1 MQKFKDTIYE
11 LEGLVELSEQRPEK
25 FRDFK
30 HLIQARLESLNRQWK
45 TLSEAESGSEPETKP
60 TVVEAESEPE
70 PEVIEYAPRPETSVI
85 EPELAPAAAVVPSR
99 PAISLCVNDRFRF
112 TRLLAGGD
120 KNKFDGI
127 MAHLA
132 EMPDGEAA
140 QEYLV
145 DSLNLDPSD
154 PDVADLIE
162 VLNQYLN

>member
-30 HLIQARLESLNRQWK
+30 HLIQARLDSLNRQWK
-45 TLSEAESGSEPETKP
+45 TLAEPVSEPVAEVAET
-60 TVVEAESEPE
+60 ESEPE

-85 EPELAPAAAVVPSR
+85 EPNLAPAAAVVPSR

>member
-30 HLIQARLESLNRQWK
+30 HLIQARLDSLNRQWK
-45 TLSEAESGSEPETKP
+45 TLSE
-60 TVVEAESEPE
+60 TVSEPE
-70 PEVIEYAPRPETSVI
+70 PEVIEYAPRPETSVM
-85 EPELAPAAAVVPSR
+85 EPALAPAAAVVPSR

>member
-30 HLIQARLESLNRQWK
+30 HLIQARLDSLNRQWK
-45 TLSEAESGSEPETKP
+45 KLSEPVAEPVAE
-60 TVVEAESEPE
+60 VVEAESEPE

-132 EMPDGEAA
+132 EMPDSEAA

>member
-30 HLIQARLESLNRQWK
+30 HLIQARLDSLNRQWQ
-45 TLSEAESGSEPETKP
+45 TLSEPVAE
-60 TVVEAESEPE
+60 VVETESEPE

-85 EPELAPAAAVVPSR
+85 EPELAPAAPAVPSR